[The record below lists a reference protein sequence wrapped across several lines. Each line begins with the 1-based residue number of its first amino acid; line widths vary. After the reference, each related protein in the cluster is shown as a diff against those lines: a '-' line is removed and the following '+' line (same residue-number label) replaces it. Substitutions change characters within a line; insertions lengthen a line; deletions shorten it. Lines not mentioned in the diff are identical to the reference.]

1 MAENVQN
8 LKKETEIQEWESQKY
23 SNKRNPNR
31 HTPGHIKM
39 PKPDKDTI
47 KKKIISLMNI
57 DRKILIKIL
66 ENLILSYKKPIRNN
80 D

>member
-8 LKKETEIQEWESQKY
+8 LKKETEIQEWESQKD
-23 SNKRNPNR
+23 SNKMNPNR
-31 HTPGHIKM
+31 YTPGYIKM

-57 DRKILIKIL
+57 DSIILIIIL
-66 ENLILSYKKPIRNN
+66 EN
-80 D
+80 